1 MSNVIIK
8 KRKTGLVFFENGRL
22 FYDLTMAQIRLH
34 GIDFWLNHLSDK
46 SWFTENVKS
55 QFLELLN

>member
-8 KRKTGLVFFENGRL
+8 KRKTGLDFFENGRL
-22 FYDLTMAQIRLH
+22 FYDLTMAQIILH

-46 SWFTENVKS
+46 SWFTENVKR